1 MVIGYIVFA
10 VILFRDLDQ
19 RNEAVR
25 IAIPPFSLLGLLVFP
40 AAVNARQITV
50 SREGVRLRNV
60 PIPKGKNYDVPREQ
74 IRSCTIR
81 VVKTRVKHSDVTTYI
96 VGVESSQGQIDL
108 AYPYSKY
115 DDAKVV
121 CEQFIEAL
129 NQGPVPYRIGFEWAQ
144 REPEGSRKKRVITVL
159 AWGGAFIAA
168 VFLGAYWEIV
178 SSGAR

>member
-1 MVIGYIVFA
+1 MLIGYIVFA

-19 RNEAVR
+19 RNEMVR
-25 IAIPPFSLLGLLVFP
+25 IAIPPFALLAALVIP

-50 SREGVRLRNV
+50 SQEGVRLRNV
-60 PIPKGKNYDVPREQ
+60 PIPKGKNYDVPRDK

-81 VVKTRVKHSDVTTYI
+81 VVRTKLKHGEVTTYI

-121 CEQFIEAL
+121 CEQFLAAL
-129 NQGPVPYRIGFEWAQ
+129 NQGPVSFRIGFEWAQ
-144 REPEGSRKKRVITVL
+144 REPEGSRKRRVITVL

-168 VFLGAYWEIV
+168 IFLGAYWELV
-178 SSGAR
+178 SSGGG